1 MLTSRE
7 ILDALAKASVS
18 YVKKP
23 WGEEIIIYPDGVHDL
38 QIKFIL
44 VYDGKRTSLQHHPV
58 GREVA
63 FIIGG
68 DGTIVNDK
76 NESLDQTVLTDE
88 IYEHGVSTPI
98 EILPGDLHR
107 SVGPVTLLE
116 FTTAGPLDIVRHEDD
131 YMREGTIG
139 E

>member
-1 MLTSRE
+1 MNSKD
-7 ILDALAKASVS
+7 ILDALAKATVS

-23 WGEEIIIYPDGVHDL
+23 WGEEIIIYPNGVHDL
-38 QIKFIL
+38 QIKFIT
-44 VYDGKRTSLQHHPV
+44 VNDGKRTSLQHHPV

-63 FIIGG
+63 FVIGG
-68 DGTIVNDK
+68 EGTIVNDK
-76 NESLDQTVLTDE
+76 SESLDESSNKSDILM
-88 IYEHGVSTPI
+88 SPI

-116 FTTAGPLDIVRHEDD
+116 FTTAGPHDIVRHEDD
-131 YMREGTIG
+131 YMREGLTG